1 MREIAVQSPAQSK
14 EIFDYLKAGPILLDL
29 GCVYALVA
37 LPTSSGKLGLD
48 TLKIR
53 LPGKNYGSMISD
65 FALFIKE
72 SDLDEAVKSTLLS
85 PQNQNRLVGSFIRLP
100 WKRSEELNA
109 FTKNGTHQGLI
120 VPEPIRSFCGK
131 MENHFLEGKLNHSG
145 FRRLI
150 CTSANIS
157 GAPSGSITKLERARI
172 FGEERGVSLL
182 VRFNLEANQETGSFP
197 IFSIDNKGYVVERKG
212 PKCLHFET
220 QLKSMGFSE
229 VVQQRN

>member
-29 GCVYALVA
+29 GCVYALIA

-85 PQNQNRLVGSFIRLP
+85 PQNQNRLEGCFIRLP
-100 WKRSEELNA
+100 WKQSEALNT

-120 VPEPIRSFCGK
+120 VPEPIRSFCQN
-131 MENHFLEGKLNHSG
+131 MESHFLEDKLNHSG

-157 GAPSGSITKLERARI
+157 GAPSGSITSLDRVRI
-172 FGEERGVSLL
+172 FGKEREVSLL
-182 VRFNLEANQETGSFP
+182 VRFKLEANEERGSFP
-197 IFSIDNKGYVVERKG
+197 IFSIDKEGYTIERKG
-212 PKCLHFET
+212 PKFLQFEN
-220 QLKSMGFSE
+220 QLMSLGLSE
-229 VVQQRN
+229 VVQ